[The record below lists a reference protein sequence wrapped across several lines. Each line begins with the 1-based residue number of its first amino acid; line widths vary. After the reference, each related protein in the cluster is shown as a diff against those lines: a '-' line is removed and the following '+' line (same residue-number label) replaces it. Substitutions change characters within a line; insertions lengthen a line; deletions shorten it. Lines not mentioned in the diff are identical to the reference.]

1 MSSPEQTMTTPLS
14 SVPLAGPSLRTE
26 PAAGRPPET
35 ITGGAAIVYRLFD
48 VGYEIKLERVVELL
62 AGNAPERAGPTRS
75 EAQAIQIRNPP
86 INITIATETVTIGDT
101 RAVAEISARIFDFG
115 VISLRAR
122 IDIMAASWAEFSALG
137 NRASQRAAWAPH
149 FQRHLDAL
157 IGRIRSAIERPMPS
171 PVTEDYVVF
180 RMRGLT
186 DVDGLGAA
194 GSLTDDDLAQLL
206 LNERRPLS
214 ASARRELL
222 PHRFSYYHDDLAI
235 LTWDGALVVEPADE
249 DADIQ
254 YVLEFANAQLL
265 ELRVYDAMLD
275 AELPKMYDRV
285 EVARRR
291 PALLSRRYAAVLG
304 DLQTQV
310 ADVTEV
316 MERVQNALKVTDDV
330 YLARVYSTALE
341 IFREREWRKGI
352 ERKLTIIRETYE
364 MLNAEAQAARA
375 EALEVMVVLLIVA
388 EIALAL
394 AARH

>member
-1 MSSPEQTMTTPLS
+1 MTTPIQS
-14 SVPLAGPSLRTE
+14 ASPAAPTARTE
-26 PAAGRPPET
+26 PAVRRTGQT
-35 ITGGAAIVYRLFD
+35 IKGAAVIVYRLFD
-48 VGYEIKLERVVELL
+48 VGYEIRLEQVLELL
-62 AGNAPERAGPTRS
+62 AAEAPERAGPTRS

-86 INITIATETVTIGDT
+86 ITIGLGAETVAIGDT
-101 RAVAEISARIFDFG
+101 RVPVEISARIFDFG

-122 IDIMAASWAEFSALG
+122 IEITAASWGEFSDLG
-137 NRASQRAAWAPH
+137 NRASQRAAWVPH

-157 IGRIRSAIERPMPS
+157 IRRIQPAIERPALS

-180 RMRGLT
+180 RMRSRADCVDLT
-186 DVDGLGAA
+186 AA
-194 GSLTDDDLAQLL
+194 GSPSDDELAQLL

-214 ASARRELL
+214 KAARRELL

-265 ELRVYDAMLD
+265 ELRVYDQMLD
-275 AELPKMYDRV
+275 GELPKMYDRV
-285 EVARRR
+285 ELARRR
-291 PALLSRRYAAVLG
+291 TAFLLRRYAALLSA
-304 DLQTQV
+304 LQTQV

-364 MLNAEAQAARA
+364 MLDAEAQAGRA
-375 EALEVMVVLLIVA
+375 EVLEVMVVLLIVA
-388 EIALAL
+388 EIVLAL
-394 AARH
+394 VLRH

>member
-1 MSSPEQTMTTPLS
+1 MTTPIS

-26 PAAGRPPET
+26 PAARRPPET

-101 RAVAEISARIFDFG
+101 RALAEISARIFDFG

-122 IDIMAASWAEFSALG
+122 IEIMVASWAEFSTLG

-157 IGRIRSAIERPMPS
+157 IGRIRSAIERPMLS

-194 GSLTDDDLAQLL
+194 GSLTDDELAQLL